1 MVPRGAGAGEERW
14 TNRGTGKGTAM
25 NADPQ
30 SHDAAEI
37 IRGLSSLPGGI
48 SVQVTSKRF
57 PRRGPAEPG
66 TGFMQQEQSFDLHHL
81 PDDLPIPGGMD
92 EIIITMQGA
101 LDVEDS
107 TLGLLTRVNSVLG
120 SVSTSTCWEARTFL
134 GATHVQ
140 PRPYKINLF
149 TELVSRPPH
158 A

>member
-1 MVPRGAGAGEERW
+1 
-14 TNRGTGKGTAM
+14 M

-149 TELVSRPPH
+149 TELFSRPPH